1 MVSLEIIYI
10 FRIFRKP
17 SLLDR
22 VKSPV
27 NRYRNEFKGLPN
39 KLSTSLPYRDYEES
53 SSEIEDFVKPY
64 SDEPDTNKFLKP
76 YTDDE

>member
-1 MVSLEIIYI
+1 M
-10 FRIFRKP
+10 
-17 SLLDR
+17 
-22 VKSPV
+22 KSPI
-27 NRYRNEFKGLPN
+27 NRYRKEFKGLPS

-64 SDEPDTNKFLKP
+64 SDEPETNKFLKP

>member
-1 MVSLEIIYI
+1 MN
-10 FRIFRKP
+10 
-17 SLLDR
+17 LLLW
-22 VKSPV
+22 
-27 NRYRNEFKGLPN
+27 LPN